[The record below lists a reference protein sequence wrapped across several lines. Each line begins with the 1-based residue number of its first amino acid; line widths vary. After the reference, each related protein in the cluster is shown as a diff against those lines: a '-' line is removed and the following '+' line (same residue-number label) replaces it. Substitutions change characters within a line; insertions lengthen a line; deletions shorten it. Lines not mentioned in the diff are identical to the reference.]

1 MFDDR
6 FETVF
11 SDRKDAEAIDRLC
24 NELFDDSQDV
34 YVEPEYSRD
43 GDLVYEPPP
52 LDEVWLTEPERRERK
67 EKLRD
72 QRILC

>member
-1 MFDDR
+1 MVFDDK

-11 SDRKDAEAIDRLC
+11 SAGEDDEMIDAIC
-24 NELFDDSQDV
+24 TQLFESSRDI
-34 YVEPEYSRD
+34 YVEPEYND
-43 GDLVYEPPP
+43 EKELVYSPPP

-72 QRILC
+72 Q